1 MNQLSSNLYRFFED
15 SNKATGNTIC
25 DILLNGHCYDYKF
38 DVDNKIPL
46 ARNIIM
52 SVQSYNNNAFVKFI
66 SEWQNHLIFIERTQ
80 INDLSKNAIDY
91 YKDLYLRVKALDEN
105 KSLTP
110 VEKVQSLNIKIFTD
124 LDHRPKECFVPL
136 MIPVGKD
143 SPTPIT
149 EGIIEKIKH
158 PPIKDTRHHV
168 IDTGY
173 HAYIRSLDSYH
184 RNLLL
189 SRTGGLFGSS
199 LEEFDDNTHV

>member
-1 MNQLSSNLYRFFED
+1 
-15 SNKATGNTIC
+15 
-25 DILLNGHCYDYKF
+25 
-38 DVDNKIPL
+38 
-46 ARNIIM
+46 
-52 SVQSYNNNAFVKFI
+52 
-66 SEWQNHLIFIERTQ
+66 
-80 INDLSKNAIDY
+80 
-91 YKDLYLRVKALDEN
+91 
-105 KSLTP
+105 
-110 VEKVQSLNIKIFTD
+110 
-124 LDHRPKECFVPL
+124 

-168 IDTGY
+168 IDTAY